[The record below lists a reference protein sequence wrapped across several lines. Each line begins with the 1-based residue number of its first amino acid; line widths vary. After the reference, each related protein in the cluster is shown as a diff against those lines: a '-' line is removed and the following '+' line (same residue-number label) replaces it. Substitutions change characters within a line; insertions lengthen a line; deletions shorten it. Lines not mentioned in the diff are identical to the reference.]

1 MNRQQRRAAE
11 RPAAGPAH
19 IDIAA
24 LLQRGLADHAAGR
37 LHPAEAAYR
46 QVIAVAPKHADALHL
61 LGVIA
66 LQVGQPDAAIAQIRR
81 AIAVRG
87 DFPEAHNNLA
97 GALRALGR
105 LAEAEASCR
114 AALRLRPD
122 FADAHANLG
131 NVQHSRGQPAE
142 AEASYREAL
151 RLRPDLDRVHAGLGN
166 LLAEGGRLA
175 EAEASYRHALG
186 LQPNDPETHDNLG
199 KVLGRSRR
207 PAEAAAA
214 FREALRLRPDYPEA
228 LCHLGE
234 TLHEMRR
241 FADAE
246 TNFRAALRLR
256 PDYAEAHNDL
266 GITLCAMGRQ
276 EAALASYLAALRV
289 RPEDPEIHNNLG
301 SALCSIDRHAE
312 GEACY
317 REAIRLRP
325 DYPDAHVNLGAALGN
340 LGRRAEAEVVYR
352 EAMQIW
358 PDDHDPHNNLGMLLL
373 LTGRFA
379 EGWHEYE
386 WRWKTKYLIGDFRK
400 FPVPQW
406 NGEPIGDR
414 VLLVHAEQ
422 GFGDTL
428 QFCRY
433 MPLISGCRI
442 VLEVQPPL
450 VGLLSQLQGVTATIA
465 RGDALPP
472 FDLHCP
478 LLSLPRAFGTTVET
492 VPRETPYLAANPE
505 LVAAWRQR
513 LAGVAGLRV
522 GLVWAGGQRL
532 DVELAAAGRRRSTT
546 LAAMA
551 PLGEV
556 PGVSF
561 VSLQKDA
568 PPAQA
573 AHPPPGMTLYDFTS
587 DLHDFVDTAALI
599 ECLDLVISV
608 DTAVAHLAGA
618 LGKPVWLLNRFD
630 TCWRWMLDRD
640 DSPWY
645 PRLRQFRQTSSGD
658 WAGVM
663 LRVQDSLRRL
673 ASGEPVTCLQGTTP
687 IAM

>member
-11 RPAAGPAH
+11 RQAAAGHPR
-19 IDIAA
+19 IDIAVV
-24 LLQRGLADHAAGR
+24 LQRGLADHAAGR
-37 LHPAEAAYR
+37 LQTAEAAYR
-46 QVIAVAPKHADALHL
+46 QVLAIAPNHADALHL

-66 LQVGQPDAAIAQIRR
+66 LQLGRPDAAISQIRR
-81 AIAVRG
+81 AIAVRAA
-87 DFPEAHNNLA
+87 FPEAHNNLA

-105 LAEAEASCR
+105 LTEAEASCR
-114 AALRLRPD
+114 EALRLRPD

-131 NVQHSRGQPAE
+131 NIQDRSGRPAD

-151 RLRPDLDRVHAGLGN
+151 RLRPELAQAQAGLGN
-166 LLAEGGRLA
+166 LLADCGRLA
-175 EAEASYRHALG
+175 EAEASFRHALR
-186 LQPNDPETHDNLG
+186 LQPNDPETHNSLG
-199 KVLGRSRR
+199 KVLGRDGR
-207 PAEAAAA
+207 PAEAEAA
-214 FREALRLRPDYPEA
+214 FRAVLRLRPEHPEA

-234 TLHEMRR
+234 ALHELRR

-246 TNFRAALRLR
+246 ASFRAALRLH
-256 PDYAEAHNDL
+256 PDYAEVHNDL
-266 GITLCAMGRQ
+266 GITLCAMGRPE
-276 EAALASYLAALRV
+276 EAQASYRAALRL
-289 RPEDPEIHNNLG
+289 RPDDPEIHNNLG
-301 SALCSIDRHAE
+301 SALCSSWHNAE

-317 REAIRLRP
+317 REALRRRP
-325 DYPDAHVNLGAALGN
+325 DYPEAHVNLGAALGN
-340 LGRRAEAEVVYR
+340 LGRHAEAEAVYR
-352 EAMQIW
+352 AAIQRW

-386 WRWKTKYLIGDFRK
+386 WRWQTKYLVGDFRK

-414 VLLVHAEQ
+414 TLLVHAEQ
-422 GFGDTL
+422 GFGDTI

-433 MPLISGCRI
+433 VPLITRARI
-442 VLEVQPPL
+442 ILEVQPPL
-450 VGLLSQLQGVTATIA
+450 VRLLSQLQGVAAVIA
-465 RGDALPP
+465 RGDPLPP

-478 LLSLPRAFGTTVET
+478 LLSLPRAFGTTRET
-492 VPRETPYLAANPE
+492 IPRETPYLAADPA

-513 LAGVAGLRV
+513 LAAVDGLRV
-522 GLVWAGGQRL
+522 GLVWTGGQRL

-546 LAAMA
+546 LEAMA
-551 PLGEV
+551 PLADV

-568 PPAQA
+568 PA
-573 AHPPPGMTLYDFTS
+573 AHPPPGMTLHDFTAE
-587 DLHDFVDTAALI
+587 LHDFVDTAALI
-599 ECLDLVISV
+599 ECLDLAIGV

-630 TCWRWMLDRD
+630 TDWRWMLDRD

-645 PRLRQFRQTSSGD
+645 PRLRQFRQSSAGD

-663 LRVQDSLRRL
+663 LRVQDALRRL
-673 ASGEPVTCLQGTTP
+673 ASGEHDALRRGPAGWP
-687 IAM
+687 DPA